1 MTYLLDT
8 HTIIWA
14 LTAPE
19 NLSKAASQALSDA
32 KNTIFVSTISFWE
45 ISLKFSL
52 GKLTISNYRP
62 DLFPQAC
69 HATGFQILQLD
80 SNIASTYHNLRPG
93 IHKDPFDR
101 MLIWQ
106 AISSQY
112 TLMTADETIHSYKNE
127 GLQILW

>member
-14 LTAPE
+14 LTAQE
-19 NLSKAASQALSDA
+19 NLSKAASRVLSDA

-45 ISLKFSL
+45 ISLKYSL
-52 GKLTISNYRP
+52 GKLSISNYRP

-69 HATGFQILQLD
+69 LATGFQILQLD
-80 SNIASTYHNLRPG
+80 SYVASTYHNLPPG

-101 MLIWQ
+101 ILIWQ

-112 TLMTADETIHSYKNE
+112 TLITADKTIHSYASE
-127 GLQILW
+127 GLGVLW